1 MHINHYSS
9 LRGRWTNSGHNLP
22 SFLPILPPGYPN
34 FAGMEILG
42 YLSALVVGI
51 LLGLMGGGGSILT
64 VPILV
69 YLLRI
74 NPLLATTCSLFIVG
88 VTSFTGGIRA
98 YTRKMVDF
106 RAVTEFGIPSI
117 FSIFITRH
125 YLLPA
130 FPDNL
135 FTIGNTTVSKEM
147 FLMVLFA
154 LLMLATS
161 LSMLFNKTVEKN
173 VEQEGRKI
181 NKPVL
186 MVLLGLFIGM
196 LTGILGAGGG
206 FIIIPTL
213 VLLLHV
219 PMKTAVGT
227 SLLIIGI
234 NSLFGFLFTL
244 KQFTYDWVLL
254 ISFSLLAIIGIFIGS
269 HFTEKIPAQTLKKSF
284 GIFVLVMGVFILVKE
299 LFFKN

>member
-1 MHINHYSS
+1 
-9 LRGRWTNSGHNLP
+9 
-22 SFLPILPPGYPN
+22 
-34 FAGMEILG
+34 MEILG
-42 YLSALVVGI
+42 YLSALVVGV

-69 YLLRI
+69 YLLHI

-98 YTRKMVDF
+98 YSRKMVDF

-130 FPDNL
+130 FPDTL

-213 VLLLHV
+213 VLLLQV

-244 KQFTYDWVLL
+244 KQFTYDWTLL
-254 ISFSLLAIIGIFIGS
+254 LSFSLLAIVGIFIGS

-284 GIFVLVMGVFILVKE
+284 GVFVLLMGIIILVKE
-299 LFFKN
+299 LVFKTGA